1 MRPVPTPDRDSRPW
15 WEAMA
20 RHELLVQRCGAC
32 ARLRWPPRALCG
44 DCGAFAWSWAPASG
58 RATVASWIV
67 NHHPFGDAF
76 PSPYIVVTGRLVEQ
90 DDILIPGGYAGPPD
104 GGDLVMGAPLDAGYE
119 DVEAEDRGTWTL
131 LRWQPAAPPAV
142 TP

>member
-20 RHELLVQRCGAC
+20 RHELLVQRCGVC

-44 DCGAFAWSWAPASG
+44 ACGSFEWSWEPASG

-67 NHHPFGDAF
+67 NHHSFGDAI
-76 PSPYIVVTGRLVEQ
+76 PSPYVVVTGRLAEQ
-90 DDILIPGGYAGPPD
+90 DDILIPGNYAGPPD
-104 GGDLVMGAPLDAGYE
+104 GAGLAIGAPLSAGFE
-119 DVEAEDRGTWTL
+119 DLEADDGRVWTL
-131 LRWQPAAPPAV
+131 LRWQPPL

>member
-1 MRPVPTPDRDSRPW
+1 MRPVPTPDRDSLAW
-15 WEAMA
+15 WEGMA
-20 RHELLVQRCGAC
+20 RRELLLQRCGSC
-32 ARLRWPPRALCG
+32 ARLRWPPRPLCG
-44 DCGAFAWSWAPASG
+44 ACGSFEWSWSPASG

-76 PSPYIVVTGRLVEQ
+76 PSPYVVVTGRLDEQ

-104 GGDLVMGAPLDAGYE
+104 GAGLFVGAPLIAGYE
-119 DVEAEDRGTWTL
+119 DVDGGDGRVWTL
-131 LRWQPAAPPAV
+131 LRWQPAASRV